1 MGPGFLGMAVGWGKK
16 SGLEFGELASKVN
29 AILKSLESVR
39 DESMNSS
46 NWHGDDKLEFVNWC
60 ADPGLPALR
69 GCNMY
74 LQLLS
79 GNFVNNA
86 GQQAQASARHS

>member
-1 MGPGFLGMAVGWGKK
+1 MAVGWGKR

-29 AILKSLESVR
+29 TIMKSLESVSS
-39 DESMNSS
+39 ESQVPT
-46 NWHGDDKLEFVNWC
+46 NWNGDDKLEFVNWC
-60 ADPGLPALR
+60 ANPGLPALR

-79 GNFVNNA
+79 GNFVSNA
-86 GQQAQASARHS
+86 GQQAQASARHG